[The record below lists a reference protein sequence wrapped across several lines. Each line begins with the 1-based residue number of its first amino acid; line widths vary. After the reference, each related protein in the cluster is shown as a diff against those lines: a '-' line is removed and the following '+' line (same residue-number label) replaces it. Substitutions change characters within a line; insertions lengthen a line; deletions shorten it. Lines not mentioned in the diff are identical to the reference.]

1 MRLKPKVKSIRK
13 LSLVTLASV
22 YILILA
28 GGIVR
33 STGSGMG
40 CPDWPKCFG
49 SWIPPTEV
57 DQLPSG
63 YKDIYAQ
70 QREEK
75 NVKFTS
81 YLEFFGFI
89 DLADQIR
96 KDKSILVEEDF
107 NAAKTWTEY
116 INRLIGA
123 VVGLFILITF
133 LLSFTYLGY
142 DNKVFF
148 ISLITLFA
156 VGLQGWIGSV
166 VVSTNLLQWMI
177 TLHMLLA
184 LVIVALL
191 TYSYLRVRKDR
202 WMFHQEIAPSPSIKI
217 VLTVLMVLSLVQI
230 MMGTQVRE
238 SVDMVADTFNHSQRE
253 SWIDELG
260 IVFYI
265 HRSFSLLLLLAHLY
279 LVYRVLYFYG
289 NQGNLMIDSLVLM
302 IVIVV
307 EVSSGAIMA
316 WFAIPRIAQPIHLVF
331 ASIAFGLQ
339 FYIWVKVRQMSAFLV
354 RVPHRSKGVK
364 KDANYQVYS

>member
-1 MRLKPKVKSIRK
+1 MRLKPKFKTMRK

-22 YILILA
+22 FVLILA

-57 DQLPSG
+57 DQLPSD
-63 YKDIYAQ
+63 YKDIYAE
-70 QREEK
+70 QRAEK
-75 NVKFTS
+75 NVKFTG
-81 YLEFFGFI
+81 YLEFLGFK
-89 DLADQIR
+89 DLSNQIR
-96 KDKSILVEEDF
+96 NDKSILVEDDF

-123 VVGLFILITF
+123 VVGLLILVTFIF
-133 LLSFTYLGY
+133 SFTYLGY
-142 DNKVFF
+142 DNKVFY
-148 ISLITLFA
+148 ISLITLVT

-202 WMFHQEIAPSPSIKI
+202 WSLYQEIAPSQGVNSLL
-217 VLTVLMVLSLVQI
+217 VVLMILSLVQI

-238 SVDMVADTFNHSQRE
+238 SVDIVADTFNHSQRE

-260 IVFYI
+260 LVFYI
-265 HRSFSLLLLLAHLY
+265 HRSFSLIILIAHLY
-279 LVYRVLYFYG
+279 LLYRVLYFYG
-289 NQGNLMIDSLVLM
+289 NQGNLMINSLVLM
-302 IVIVV
+302 IVIVA
-307 EVSSGAIMA
+307 EIASGAIMA
-316 WFAIPRIAQPIHLVF
+316 WFAIPRFAQPLHLLF
-331 ASIAFGLQ
+331 ASVAFGLQ
-339 FYIWVKVRQMSAFLV
+339 FYIWVKARQMSAYPANE
-354 RVPHRSKGVK
+354 PHRLKRVQE
-364 KDANYQVYS
+364 DANYQVYS